1 MMNYV
6 NFLFWSSMIICFTID
21 ISTHVRRSRETVFS
35 DHAKIPDNAA
45 FSSVVFYYDTYH
57 AIIIDGIL

>member
-1 MMNYV
+1 
-6 NFLFWSSMIICFTID
+6 MIICFTID